1 MSENTDTPATNIELE
16 MLRNNKQ
23 DGYNYRE
30 RRHQDWTDNYELY
43 RDKVT
48 INRLTQRQSV
58 NLPLMKQSIRTLL
71 KDVDDMPLIEFE
83 NLDNDKEA
91 QIFKNEYWK
100 YTVEYNRME
109 LQDIIDKK
117 QVFFFG
123 RSFDQWQV
131 EDGKV
136 KMTVQ
141 DPMDILISR
150 YADPSNIHSS
160 RYLIHTHIFKPLSE
174 IERNPAY
181 DQEAIKRLKEWY
193 ATEAGLIKSA
203 TNKKSLQEKNQKMA
217 DLGVSDIDDPVLG
230 ETIVELSLHFV
241 FRKESGDDEEQVY
254 LYVECD
260 DMEILQKS
268 KLEDVIGITKTHYFR
283 NHYPYVTWA
292 DDVDRQDFW
301 TDGVADIIRTPNK
314 ILNSW
319 FSQLVE
325 NRTLRNFGMN
335 YYDSTIEGFTP
346 PSNQDPVP
354 GGWYP
359 LPGKPSEVYQKVDV
373 PDLSDSLDEMT
384 FVIQMSEKATGAT
397 ATQQGVQT
405 ERKVTLGEVQLALGE
420 AKERIK
426 GMSKFYTQ
434 AWKDRGE
441 MFNMLLEAAED
452 KLDSVKIYKKG
463 KNTSDVYVREISP
476 KDWKTASG
484 YTVKVWS
491 QDEKNE
497 KDMEQIEKIQTVS
510 TLIPGNPKLEEI
522 KQRKLLE
529 FAGLNPNEIN
539 DILDLE
545 KKKMEMINSM
555 SNQMPI
561 NTTQDIPQVQN
572 QILAP
577 APAIPNKK
585 KVLEKVV

>member
-100 YTVEYNRME
+100 YTVEHNRME

-241 FRKESGDDEEQVY
+241 FRKESGDDEEQIY

-346 PSNQDPVP
+346 PANQDPVP

-497 KDMEQIEKIQTVS
+497 KDMAQIEKIQTVS

-561 NTTQDIPQVQN
+561 NTTQGIPQVQN
-572 QILAP
+572 QILSP